1 METNYKDGPV
11 SHKNH
16 ILTTSGT
23 IPYIQITL
31 DIDTSIYIALLTQI
45 GGGKILNSTKYI

>member
-1 METNYKDGPV
+1 MESNYKDGPV

-16 ILTTSGT
+16 ILTNIWDHT
-23 IPYIQITL
+23 IHTDNIGYRHK
-31 DIDTSIYIALLTQI
+31 YALLTQI